1 MKRIGLRDGQP
12 ITFNVQQFD
21 TWEDSPAVGD
31 NYWYVVMLL
40 KW

>member
-21 TWEDSPAVGD
+21 IWEDTPAVGN
-31 NYWYVVMLL
+31 NYCYVVILL
-40 KW
+40 K